1 MKTLNT
7 KMMILVA
14 AFSVMGVGCGSNKMV
29 ADASAIS
36 PNQLGT
42 DSGAIPT
49 SPDGNTSTGGGS
61 VSYSN
66 EATFTPVSIG
76 EFNSYVGSHPLNDP
90 QNFKVKVQLQQVE
103 NGRYAGTVN
112 ISYTDTG
119 YAYNGTF
126 TAGAGRNVSY
136 KGLNDNNALESEFNR
151 WFTLGGK
158 TAFTGFFQDSYG
170 AIVLVIDNVVN
181 QGDGQ
186 GSSDV
191 VTGSI
196 YYKNFAQSY
205 AQQSPYRSCWYI
217 TNGPYNCR
225 STTVI
230 NKSSTTPS
238 DGYRK
243 LGTFSGIS
251 RAAAFQ

>member
-29 ADASAIS
+29 ADSSAVS
-36 PNQLGT
+36 
-42 DSGAIPT
+42 SGPLSGSGSIPT
-49 SPDGNTSTGGGS
+49 SPDGSTTSGGT
-61 VSYSN
+61 SYSN
-66 EATFTPVSIG
+66 EATFTPVSIA
-76 EFNSYVGSHPLNDP
+76 EFNSYVGTHPLNDP

-136 KGLNDNNALESEFNR
+136 SGLNDNNALESEFNR
-151 WFTLGGK
+151 WFTLNGQ
-158 TAFTGFFQDSYG
+158 TAFSGFFQDSYG

-181 QGDGQ
+181 QGDAQ
-186 GSSDV
+186 GTGDV
-191 VTGSI
+191 ITGSI

-225 STTVI
+225 STSVI
-230 NKSSTTPS
+230 NKSSTVPS

-251 RAAAFQ
+251 RAASFQ

>member
-1 MKTLNT
+1 MKTLNA

-29 ADASAIS
+29 ADSSAVGPGQVGGS
-36 PNQLGT
+36 NTG
-42 DSGAIPT
+42 SIPT
-49 SPDGNTSTGGGS
+49 SPDGSTSTDTT
-61 VSYSN
+61 SYSN
-66 EATFTPVSIG
+66 EATFTPVSIA

-119 YAYNGTF
+119 YSYNGTF
-126 TAGAGRNVSY
+126 TAGAGRNASY
-136 KGLNDNNALESEFNR
+136 KGLNDNNALEAEFNR
-151 WFTLGGK
+151 WFTLSGR

-181 QGDGQ
+181 QGDAQ
-186 GSSDV
+186 GTGDV
-191 VTGSI
+191 VTGSV

-205 AQQSPYRSCWYI
+205 TQQSPYRSCWYI
-217 TNGPYNCR
+217 TNGPFNCR
-225 STTVI
+225 STSVI
-230 NKSSTTPS
+230 NKSSTVPN

>member
-29 ADASAIS
+29 ADSS
-36 PNQLGT
+36 VVST
-42 DSGAIPT
+42 DQVGGSGSIPT
-49 SPDGNTSTGGGS
+49 SPDGSTTTDS
-61 VSYSN
+61 TSYSN
-66 EATFTPVSIG
+66 EATFTPVSIA

-126 TAGAGRNVSY
+126 TAGSGRNVSM
-136 KGLNDNNALESEFNR
+136 KTLNDNNALEAEFNR
-151 WFTLGGK
+151 WFTYSGRSV
-158 TAFTGFFQDSYG
+158 FTGFFQDSYG
-170 AIVLVIDNVVN
+170 AIVLVIDNVAS
-181 QGDGQ
+181 QGDAQ
-186 GSSDV
+186 GGDV
-191 VTGSI
+191 VTGSV

-205 AQQSPYRSCWYI
+205 TQQSPYRSCWYI

-225 STTVI
+225 STSVI
-230 NKSSTTPS
+230 NKSSTVPS

-251 RAAAFQ
+251 RAASFQ